1 MNDKASLRA
10 ECAAVQD
17 VQGIGVWNGL
27 DTLLPYQRQWVA
39 DQADVKVIEKGRQ
52 IGLTVIAEAA
62 DDTLLAATDVALR
75 PDQHVYYIG
84 YVKEMAREFIDACA
98 MWARRYGKA
107 FSDIEEF
114 EYHDEFEQDGQLV
127 TRKIQA
133 FQITFASGHRIMALS
148 SAPRNLRG
156 KHGIVVID
164 EAAFHGDLPALLKAA
179 MALLMWGGKVR
190 IISTHDGADNA
201 FNELVTDIRAGRV
214 GYSLHRVTFDDAI
227 ADGLYRKVCE
237 ATGKEWSLEGEAAWR
252 ARVIADY
259 RDDADEELFCIPR
272 AGGGIYL
279 PSALVESRMVKDV
292 PVLRWEVK
300 YSFLQRTEHERI
312 KDADD
317 WIEQYLV
324 PALARLDPKLMSV
337 FGEDFGRSGDLT
349 VIWPLQIGQTLMRT
363 TPFIIEM
370 RNVAFN
376 QQEHVLNYLID
387 HLPRFCGGAMDA
399 RGNGQYL
406 AEQAASKYGS
416 RIDQVMLS
424 AEWYREQMPKYKRA
438 FEDRMI
444 ELPMDADILS
454 DHRMITMERGVP
466 QIREKREKDSR
477 GGTRHGDS
485 AVAGALAWYA
495 SNQLKAEYSYEAVPR
510 QPRGFDAGRSPDTH
524 HDAEDD
530 SPIRR
535 RFRKWAGF

>member
-1 MNDKASLRA
+1 MNDKASFRA
-10 ECAAVQD
+10 TCAAVQD
-17 VQGIGVWNGL
+17 VQQIGVWNGL

-39 DQADVKVIEKGRQ
+39 DQSAVKVIEKGRQ

-62 DDTLLAATDVALR
+62 DDTLLAATVGAMR
-75 PDQHVYYIG
+75 PDQHVYYLG

-107 FSDIEEF
+107 FSDIKEF
-114 EYHDEFEQDGQLV
+114 EYHDEFMQDGKRV
-127 TRKIQA
+127 VRTIQA
-133 FQITFASGHRIMALS
+133 FQILFASGHRIMALS

-164 EAAFHGDLPALLKAA
+164 EAAFHSDLPALLKAA

-201 FNELVTDIRAGRV
+201 FNELVADIRAGRV
-214 GYSLHRVTFDDAI
+214 AYSLHRVTFDDAI
-227 ADGLYRKVCE
+227 KEGLYRKVCDV
-237 ATGKEWSLEGEAAWR
+237 TGKEWSLEAETERR

-292 PVLRWEVK
+292 PVLRWDVK
-300 YSFLQRTEHERI
+300 YSFLQKTEYERI
-312 KDADD
+312 RDADD

-337 FGEDFGRSGDLT
+337 FGEDFARSGDLS
-349 VIWPLQIGQTLMRT
+349 VIWPLQIGQTLIRR
-363 TPFIIEM
+363 TPFIVEM

-376 QQEHVLNYLID
+376 QQEHVLTYLID

-424 AEWYREQMPKYKRA
+424 TEWYREQMPKYKRA

-466 QIREKREKDSR
+466 QIRDKREKDSR
-477 GGTRHGDS
+477 GGSRHGDS
-485 AVAGALAWYA
+485 AIAGALAWYA
-495 SNQLKAEYSYEAVPR
+495 SNQLKAEYAYDAVPR
-510 QPRGFDAGRSPDTH
+510 QRPGGSSSNRADDGRDSLRSRFAKWTGF
-524 HDAEDD
+524 
-530 SPIRR
+530 
-535 RFRKWAGF
+535 